1 MTIHDQAVRLE
12 VTPLSPTIGAEI
24 RGVDLRDLDGETVA
38 AIRAAWLEHKVVFF
52 PGQHLTAD
60 EHVRFAAWF
69 GETTEGHPVI
79 PGMKANPEIFEI
91 DYTLAR
97 KVATKPG
104 KEPPPQNG
112 IDWHTDVTYMEE
124 PPMGS
129 ILRAVT
135 IPAAGGDTMFS
146 DQQAAYEA
154 LSPAM
159 QAFLGTLTA
168 MHDGRPS
175 FQGLLDRVG
184 EGKWNGEK
192 VVALEP
198 IGTSGHPDT
207 PGDRQQ
213 DDLRQ
218 RRVHHPHRR
227 SRTGRKRRATAI
239 PLQAR
244 VAAEVHRALPLARRR
259 RRLLGQPVDAAFR
272 GGRLRRGA
280 SGHPTHHS
288 PRRQACLTRLTTFGL
303 LGDDERHQVVG
314 RALVPAARVQR
325 VIGDGPRV
333 DLGVRETVGPQP
345 PARLVGEQMGALD
358 LLDREFGSHQPL
370 GLRTFGRDVIPTAH
384 AVNVALTRPLVFRE
398 VGDNPS

>member
-97 KVATKPG
+97 KVAAKPG
-104 KEPPPQNG
+104 REPPPQNG
-112 IDWHTDVTYMEE
+112 IDWHTDVTFMGE

-135 IPAAGGDTMFS
+135 IPPAGGDTMFS

-168 MHDGRPS
+168 VHDGRPS
-175 FQGLLDRVG
+175 FQGLLERVG
-184 EGKWNGEK
+184 EGRWNGEK

-198 IGTSGHPDT
+198 TEHPVIRTHPETGKKTVFVNRGFTTHIVGLEREESDSLLRFLYKHASQPKFT
-207 PGDRQQ
+207 VRYHWHEGDVGFWDNRSTQHFVVGDFGDAPRVIQRITLRGDR
-213 DDLRQ
+213 
-218 RRVHHPHRR
+218 
-227 SRTGRKRRATAI
+227 
-239 PLQAR
+239 
-244 VAAEVHRALPLARRR
+244 
-259 RRLLGQPVDAAFR
+259 PV
-272 GGRLRRGA
+272 
-280 SGHPTHHS
+280 
-288 PRRQACLTRLTTFGL
+288 
-303 LGDDERHQVVG
+303 
-314 RALVPAARVQR
+314 
-325 VIGDGPRV
+325 
-333 DLGVRETVGPQP
+333 
-345 PARLVGEQMGALD
+345 
-358 LLDREFGSHQPL
+358 
-370 GLRTFGRDVIPTAH
+370 
-384 AVNVALTRPLVFRE
+384 
-398 VGDNPS
+398 